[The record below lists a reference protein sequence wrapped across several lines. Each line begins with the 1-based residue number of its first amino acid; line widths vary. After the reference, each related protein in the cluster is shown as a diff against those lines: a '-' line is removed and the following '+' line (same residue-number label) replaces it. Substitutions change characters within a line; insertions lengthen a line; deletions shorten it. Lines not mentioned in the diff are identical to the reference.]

1 MVQLLY
7 CFVQI
12 TEQESRKREIKKISA
27 SIKLFFELKT
37 LGHLLVEYVIL
48 QFSYVFCQ
56 NQSHNVDLSV
66 LDRTGQILY
75 NPDFRVM
82 FSCNIQIVT

>member
-27 SIKLFFELKT
+27 SITLFFELKT
-37 LGHLLVEYVIL
+37 LSHLLVEYVIL

-82 FSCNIQIVT
+82 FSYNIQIVT